1 ASASLAAAASLV
13 GRGES
18 FAQEAPP
25 ETTTIRIPTGTLI
38 CNAPTYIA
46 DELLRAEGFTDI
58 QHVPVTP
65 DRNPPAPM
73 ERGELDFAMVYPPSM
88 VAAIEAGSPVTVL
101 AGVHVGCNSLFAHE
115 GIRSVLD
122 LKGKKLSAGLVP
134 QQLIVSMAAYVGL
147 DPLKDIE

>member
-1 ASASLAAAASLV
+1 MQTLHRRDFLVSASFAAAASFL
-13 GRGES
+13 GRREC

-58 QHVPVTP
+58 QHVLVTP
-65 DRNPPAPM
+65 ERIGRPELM
-73 ERGELDFAMVYPPSM
+73 EHSGLDFAMAYTPPM
-88 VAAIEAGSPVTVL
+88 VAAIHAGAPVTVL

-115 GIRSVLD
+115 GIRSIRD
-122 LKGKKLSAGLVP
+122 LKGKMVSA
-134 QQLIVSMAAYVGL
+134 
-147 DPLKDIE
+147 

>member
-1 ASASLAAAASLV
+1 MLRTVLIRRFRCQKLTKERTVMQTLHRRDFLASASFAAAASLL

-25 ETTTIRIPTGTLI
+25 ETTTVRIPTGTLI

-73 ERGELDFAMVYPPSM
+73 ERGELDFAMAYTPSM

-101 AGVHVGCNSLFAHE
+101 AGVHVGCNS
-115 GIRSVLD
+115 
-122 LKGKKLSAGLVP
+122 
-134 QQLIVSMAAYVGL
+134 
-147 DPLKDIE
+147 